1 MLSHTNA
8 DSHYRKG
15 RLSGEDTGVRLLS
28 LDDRDDGK
36 GIYQCILR
44 VLVALMR
51 VEAVS
56 DSPFGATAIVQ
67 GNRAKQYGV
76 YSELRNP
83 RRRFNLDVSRTAPFD
98 RHTCL
103 RKGLWY
109 IRFGGCIGRRS
120 RAKSIRSISLP
131 LLTVLSFQRKHVCPR
146 CHPFRS
152 SQSTLHISS

>member
-15 RLSGEDTGVRLLS
+15 RLSGEDIGVRLLA

-44 VLVALMR
+44 VLMALMR

-83 RRRFNLDVSRTAPFD
+83 RRRVHRAVSRPAPFD

-103 RKGLWY
+103 RKGVHSAERQEIHDRRWIEESSVYGISGL
-109 IRFGGCIGRRS
+109 GDASVEGPGRNQS
-120 RAKSIRSISLP
+120 GAS
-131 LLTVLSFQRKHVCPR
+131 H
-146 CHPFRS
+146 CHC
-152 SQSTLHISS
+152 